1 VILWIYIY
9 WIFYG
14 TTMFEE
20 NGVKMHR
27 NNFEGL
33 KWSEDLPGG
42 KKERD
47 HCLWFSSSLLI
58 VPIKSIK
65 CLEMD
70 LVGLLSMQ
78 FFSLLFF
85 CLGVAKGAWHTRC
98 HLEHS
103 TSFLVCVFILGPIF
117 SFSFTI
123 FLCRNNNTI
132 EYFLEITFYNWISW
146 TPSIWII
153 TPFHNTDA
161 DLTYVLIMSL
171 FFLSFSP
178 LVHRDYNNI
187 NI

>member
-1 VILWIYIY
+1 
-9 WIFYG
+9 
-14 TTMFEE
+14 MFEE

-85 CLGVAKGAWHTRC
+85 VLVLLRVHGTHGATS
-98 HLEHS
+98 S
-103 TSFLVCVFILGPIF
+103 TARASLCVSSFWDPFSVFLLQYFCVVTIIL
-117 SFSFTI
+117 
-123 FLCRNNNTI
+123 
-132 EYFLEITFYNWISW
+132 
-146 TPSIWII
+146 
-153 TPFHNTDA
+153 
-161 DLTYVLIMSL
+161 
-171 FFLSFSP
+171 
-178 LVHRDYNNI
+178 
-187 NI
+187 